1 MSLRERDRDMKLEFK
16 IPDTAGL
23 EGSEEFTVLSNRLRK
38 IVQSGGSLSNEGE
51 ERKEKIK
58 QAMMAGESIESFIE
72 ETKDVRHVV
81 SLYCEREENLI
92 EEYPLTLERLIHL
105 CKVAR
110 MTKSEIMPVSVKII
124 NTFGNQ
130 LNFSTITLRQ
140 LIILFFDHFDRIECY
155 KKFGKLISDHL
166 SILPENR
173 RRAKDIECFYEQR
186 ESLFNQDG
194 PKNIVALAQRENTN
208 LNDIARQSFI
218 QNSPQCRFYEI
229 TKNIYYIE
237 TLKAIPVGKD
247 DKIFNEL
254 LRQDVKESP
263 FESGYIGHEVAKIM
277 IKRTLGASKHI
288 SDEWRDYILSIMGD
302 PRVPISSTNYQKWW
316 QHLEKIHVDAMVR
329 WLSGLD
335 LKLFFEIIEEHAKN
349 TSNSE
354 LMRMFPSRKIF
365 LSGLYDNE
373 YIEFSRL
380 MINSDVERFL
390 RNNYSLDKIP
400 QFTQLTDGG
409 DKSLIYLRIRNA
421 HVLEGTHNFSIRI
434 SEEPP
439 TRNIELAKRANIR
452 SVASVNTVTTPI
464 SHSHS
469 PKPLWQYK
477 VISALNA
484 SPFNLSISPQIV
496 LSEEDYRIYKQNWG
510 MR

>member
-1 MSLRERDRDMKLEFK
+1 MNLRERDRDMKLAFK

-23 EGSEEFTVLSNRLRK
+23 KRMEEFSIFSNRLKK
-38 IVQSGGSLSNEGE
+38 IIQSGGSLSTEGE

-72 ETKDVRHVV
+72 ETKDVRHTI
-81 SLYCEREENLI
+81 SLYCEREENLL
-92 EEYPLTLERLIHL
+92 EKYPLTLEKLIHL

-110 MTKSEIMPVSVKII
+110 MTKSEIMPVSVKIV

-130 LNFSTITLRQ
+130 LNFSINTLRQ
-140 LIILFFDHFDRIECY
+140 LIILFIDHFDRIECY

-186 ESLFNQDG
+186 ELLFNQDG
-194 PKNIVALAQRENTN
+194 PKNLVDLAQRENTN
-208 LNDIARQSFI
+208 LNDIARRSFI

-237 TLKAIPVGKD
+237 TLKSIPVGED

-277 IKRTLGASKHI
+277 IKRTLDASQQI
-288 SDEWRDYILSIMGD
+288 SEEWRDYILSIMGD

-335 LKLFFEIIEEHAKN
+335 LKLFFEIIEEHSTKTN
-349 TSNSE
+349 NE
-354 LMRMFPSRKIF
+354 DLFRMFPSRKIF

-380 MINSDVERFL
+380 MINWDVELFL
-390 RNNYSLDKIP
+390 KRNYSKDKIP
-400 QFTQLTDGG
+400 QYTLLNDGG
-409 DKSLIYLRIRNA
+409 DKSLIYLKIRNA

-439 TRNIELAKRANIR
+439 SKNIELSKRVDIR
-452 SVASVNTVTTPI
+452 TVASVNTVTTPI
-464 SHSHS
+464 PHSHS

-477 VISALNA
+477 VLSALNDD
-484 SPFNLSISPQIV
+484 PFNLSISPEIV
-496 LSEEDYRIYKQNWG
+496 LSDQDYQIYKREFG